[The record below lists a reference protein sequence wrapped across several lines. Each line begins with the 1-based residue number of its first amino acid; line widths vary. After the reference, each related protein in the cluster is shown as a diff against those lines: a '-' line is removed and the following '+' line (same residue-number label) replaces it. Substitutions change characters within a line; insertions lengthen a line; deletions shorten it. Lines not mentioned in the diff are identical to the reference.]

1 MLRFLPVLALLCC
14 LTPAGQAEE
23 PYRSSLT
30 RWDIEGMYV
39 RAKALL
45 EDRDISNVESVPV
58 LLDTCFRA
66 GYAPAA
72 RLLPDVYEG
81 KFKGL
86 EEKPEQAFETVSQI
100 VEHPLPDPNDEDLKR
115 LHREALFRLALYL
128 EKGYGCTADPVAA
141 FQRMTQ
147 AAVEGYGPA
156 RVELARYLMTGRYTE
171 PQPEQAWRL
180 LLEQAKED
188 PTVPHLFFYMGY
200 MCYKGVG
207 RQPDPRLAARIFL
220 KGAQVNDADCMNN
233 LGAICEKGITMRPN
247 PELAL
252 FFYRRAAAL
261 GHKQASANLQRLSFK
276 VGTQATRK
284 SENTPAHRI
293 SNALQHVVCAL
304 PMSDTVKNALLTR
317 LKDMA
322 DPAR

>member
-30 RWDIEGMYV
+30 RWDIEGMYA
-39 RAKALL
+39 RAKATL
-45 EDRDISNVESVPV
+45 EDRDNPNVESVPV

-72 RLLPDVYEG
+72 RLLLDVYEG
-81 KFKGL
+81 RFKGL
-86 EEKPEQAFETVSQI
+86 TEKPEQAFEAASKI
-100 VEHPLPDPNDEDLKR
+100 VEHPLPDPNDEDLKQ

-128 EKGYGCTADPVAA
+128 EKGYGCPADPVAA

-147 AAVEGYGPA
+147 AALEGMGPA
-156 RVELARYLMTGRYTE
+156 RVELARYLMTGKYTE

-180 LLEQAKED
+180 LYEQAKED
-188 PTVPHLFFYMGY
+188 PATPHVFFYMGY

-207 RQPDPRLAARIFL
+207 CRPDRRKAARIFL
-220 KGAQVNDADCMNN
+220 RGAQMNDADCMNN
-233 LGAICEKGITMRPN
+233 LGAMCEKGITMKPA

-252 FFYRRAAAL
+252 LLYRRAADL

-276 VGTQATRK
+276 MGAHATRL
-284 SENTPAHRI
+284 SDTAPERRI
-293 SNALQHVVCAL
+293 GNALQHVVCAL
-304 PMSDTVKNALLTR
+304 PLSDATKKSLKLR
-317 LKDMA
+317 LQEMGTQ
-322 DPAR
+322 PR

>member
-1 MLRFLPVLALLCC
+1 MLVALSLAGR
-14 LTPAGQAEE
+14 AQE
-23 PYRSSLT
+23 PGRGSLSP
-30 RWDIEGMYV
+30 WDIEGMYV

-45 EDRDISNVESVPV
+45 EDRDNSNVESVPV

-86 EEKPEQAFETVSQI
+86 QEKPEQAFETVSNI
-100 VEHPLPDPNDEDLKR
+100 VKLPLPDPHDEDLKL

-128 EKGYGCTADPVAA
+128 EKGYGCTADPAAA

-147 AAVEGYGPA
+147 AATEGYGPA

-180 LLEQAKED
+180 LTEQAKED
-188 PTVPHLFFYMGY
+188 PTTPHLFFYMGY

-207 RQPDPRLAARIFL
+207 HQPDPRMAARIFL
-220 KGAQVNDADCMNN
+220 KGSQVNDADCMNN
-233 LGAICEKGITMRPN
+233 LGAMCEKGITMRPN
-247 PELAL
+247 HELAL

-261 GHKQASANLQRLSFK
+261 GHKQASANLQRLSYK
-276 VGTQATRK
+276 IGSRTTRI
-284 SENTPAHRI
+284 SDHTPARRI
-293 SNALQHVVCAL
+293 GNALQHVVGAL
-304 PMSDTVKNALLTR
+304 PISESTKKALRTR
-317 LKDMA
+317 LQNMA
-322 DPAR
+322 DQDR

>member
-1 MLRFLPVLALLCC
+1 MTLRFAPLVLLLT
-14 LTPAGQAEE
+14 L
-23 PYRSSLT
+23 SLT
-30 RWDIEGMYV
+30 GGAQELIRDTLSQWDIEGMYV

-45 EDRDISNVESVPV
+45 EDRDNSNVESVPV

-86 EEKPEQAFETVSQI
+86 AEKPEQAFETVSNI
-100 VEHPLPDPNDEDLKR
+100 VAHPLPDPNDEDLKR

-147 AAVEGYGPA
+147 AALEGYGPA
-156 RVELARYLMTGRYTE
+156 RVELARYLMTGKYTE
-171 PQPEQAWRL
+171 PQPEQAWSL
-180 LLEQAKED
+180 LYEQAKAD
-188 PTVPHLFFYMGY
+188 PTTPHVFFYMGY

-207 RQPDPRLAARIFL
+207 HPSDPRKAARIFL

-252 FFYRRAAAL
+252 LFYRRAAAL
-261 GHKQASANLQRLSFK
+261 GHKQASANLQRLSYK
-276 VGTQATRK
+276 VGTQATRQ
-284 SENTPAHRI
+284 SEHSSAHRI
-293 SNALQHVVCAL
+293 CNALQHIVCAL
-304 PMSDTVKNALLTR
+304 PLADATKESLQHR
-317 LKDMA
+317 LQKMGEES
-322 DPAR
+322 R